1 MLGLGLASIT
11 GSKTTMQM
19 LNRVG
24 HSINYTEAKSIE
36 TELAYTVESYSQ
48 DTPDGIQNSS
58 DLATASVWDNNDG
71 NVETL
76 DGKRTVHAT
85 VGHTYQ
91 NIEQDNAQL
100 TCTSSG
106 TFRDGRNRRKF
117 VGKDREI
124 KPFRKPLNM
133 AKFTSVASTG
143 EMKKLPLQLLDF
155 YWLWRLRERKTPLYA
170 GFISRYVEEI
180 LPLQRICYMDPIP
193 RSPTNNDVV
202 RETMVRTMTVAE
214 DTGQEY
220 AVVTY
225 DLAIALKAYSIQ
237 ALESPQFDKMII
249 MLGNFHIELA
259 FYGAIGT
266 MINDSGI
273 QFILSEADILAE
285 GSMLGFIKGKFY
297 NRCVRVNELVA
308 NVLEE
313 KMYENFSNHWKR
325 MSKSPYAQK

>member
-1 MLGLGLASIT
+1 
-11 GSKTTMQM
+11 
-19 LNRVG
+19 
-24 HSINYTEAKSIE
+24 
-36 TELAYTVESYSQ
+36 
-48 DTPDGIQNSS
+48 
-58 DLATASVWDNNDG
+58 
-71 NVETL
+71 
-76 DGKRTVHAT
+76 
-85 VGHTYQ
+85 
-91 NIEQDNAQL
+91 
-100 TCTSSG
+100 
-106 TFRDGRNRRKF
+106 
-117 VGKDREI
+117 
-124 KPFRKPLNM
+124 
-133 AKFTSVASTG
+133 
-143 EMKKLPLQLLDF
+143 
-155 YWLWRLRERKTPLYA
+155 
-170 GFISRYVEEI
+170 
-180 LPLQRICYMDPIP
+180 MDPIP

-259 FYGAIGT
+259 FYGAIAT
-266 MINDSGI
+266 MINGSGI
-273 QFILSEADILAE
+273 QFILLEADILAE

-313 KMYENFSNHWKR
+313 KMYEKFSNHWKR